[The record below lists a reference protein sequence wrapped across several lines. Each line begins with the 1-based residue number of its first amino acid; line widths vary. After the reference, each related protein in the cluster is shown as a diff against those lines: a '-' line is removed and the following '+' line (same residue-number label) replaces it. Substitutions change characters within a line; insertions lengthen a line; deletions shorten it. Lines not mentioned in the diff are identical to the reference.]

1 MTEAIGELAAKL
13 GRGDA
18 AFVGLICH
26 GKKMLDM
33 DNDEIEEKEEG
44 LCMQDEVLSNDELAE
59 LIAKFT
65 DASIHLCLYIDSC
78 FDGACLQSTLQK
90 DAEGEPLPPLK
101 TPPANFC
108 AITSTLDAYEK
119 PPPAPEEPPED
130 YKPPPASWT
139 GYFASSTTQYLESAL
154 NDDDYFNGFKG
165 SYAELLS
172 GLKTSQAHYDERT
185 ANKQLPKIYC
195 RASADAALAPM
206 A

>member
-1 MTEAIGELAAKL
+1 M
-13 GRGDA
+13 
-18 AFVGLICH
+18 
-26 GKKMLDM
+26 
-33 DNDEIEEKEEG
+33 
-44 LCMQDEVLSNDELAE
+44 LSNDELAE

-90 DAEGEPLPPLK
+90 DAEGEPLPSLK